1 MRLRAAVLDV
11 VDAPLEIQTGR
22 AHPRLGHT
30 FLQWNYGRGMLLA
43 LLIGAAG
50 GVLGGKAVAPM
61 FLTGPIVAGAFSPV
75 ALVFAIMAAIAALT
89 IANMSLNRWES

>member
-1 MRLRAAVLDV
+1 MWSTPRSKSRLAGL
-11 VDAPLEIQTGR
+11 T
-22 AHPRLGHT
+22 LGWGT
-30 FLQWNYGRGMLLA
+30 FSFLQWNYGRGMLLA

-50 GVLGGKAVAPM
+50 GVLGGKAVTPM
-61 FLTGPIVAGAFSPV
+61 FLTGPIVAGASSPA